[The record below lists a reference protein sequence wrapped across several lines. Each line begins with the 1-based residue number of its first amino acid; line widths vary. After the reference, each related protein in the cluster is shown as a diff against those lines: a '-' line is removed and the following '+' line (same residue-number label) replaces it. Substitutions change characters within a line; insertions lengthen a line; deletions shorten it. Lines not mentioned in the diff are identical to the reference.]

1 MAQELVGYAHL
12 IEQFQLPARQ
22 PATVAAID
30 SATKGRQTTAQGD
43 IELMQFERRYRPK
56 PTLAAHLQ
64 FALRYEGLN
73 LEVLALLF
81 AKTGRSELES
91 NLAEKPESSFA
102 RRIGFLY
109 EWQLVTRSP
118 QSLLQEP
125 LMCAWSTRH
134 FNSACRTVPK
144 RRSSE

>member
-1 MAQELVGYAHL
+1 MAQEFVGYAHL

-22 PATVAAID
+22 PATIATID

-43 IELMQFERRYRPK
+43 IELMQFEPRYRPK

-81 AKTGRSELES
+81 AKTGR
-91 NLAEKPESSFA
+91 
-102 RRIGFLY
+102 
-109 EWQLVTRSP
+109 
-118 QSLLQEP
+118 LLRP
-125 LMCAWSTRH
+125 ALI
-134 FNSACRTVPK
+134 
-144 RRSSE
+144 